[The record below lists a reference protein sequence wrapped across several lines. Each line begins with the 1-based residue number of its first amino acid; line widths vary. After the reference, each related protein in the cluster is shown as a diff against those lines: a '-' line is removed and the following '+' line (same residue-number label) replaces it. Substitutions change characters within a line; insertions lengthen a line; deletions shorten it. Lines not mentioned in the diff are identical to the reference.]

1 MDWLCREE
9 TSGHARRTGPPLTMR
24 TLLEA
29 VVKVYEI
36 QGCML
41 LKNAFNK
48 FGLDH
53 TILVKLASAS
63 VVPWLF
69 GMNEEQTMACISHV
83 WMDTAPLRVYRS
95 GLNTIPRKGWAA
107 GDACMRAV
115 EFALLVRSG
124 QPGSPTVLTMP
135 RWGFYASTW
144 RGSGELVLP
153 MPYSDWVIQ
162 NVFYKVMPLEGH
174 GIAPVEASVIQGDR
188 MRKRGLCNPIRDIA
202 KIVIRTNAAAKM
214 IIDKP
219 GQLYNH
225 ADRDHCMQYVV
236 AVSLLKGSVP
246 EAADFDDDSPFATS
260 RDVDLL
266 RSKIEINADDG
277 LTADYLSLKKK
288 SIPSGVT
295 IHLTDGGLLEE
306 VLVEFPCGH
315 VERPETMVRVQQ
327 KFRRN
332 LSLLFSAAEATTI
345 EEAVVSKDR
354 LLVSDF
360 MDMLARPQEPAG
372 SKL

>member
-9 TSGHARRTGPPLTMR
+9 ASGNTARRGPGPPLILR

-29 VVKVYEI
+29 IVKAYEI

-41 LKNAFNK
+41 LQNAFHE

-53 TILVKLASAS
+53 VILVKLASAA
-63 VVPWLF
+63 VVPWLL
-69 GMNEEQTMACISHV
+69 GMSETETMACISHV
-83 WMDTAPLRVYRS
+83 WMDAAPLRVYRS

-124 QPGSPTVLTMP
+124 QSGSPTVLTMP

-144 RGSGELVLP
+144 RGSGVFVLP
-153 MPYSDWVIQ
+153 MPYSDWVVR

-174 GIAPVEASVIQGDR
+174 GIAPVEAAVIQSGR
-188 MRKRGLCNPIRDIA
+188 MQDRGLHHPVQDIE
-202 KIVIRTNAAAKM
+202 KVVIRTSAAAKM

-219 GQLYNH
+219 GPLHNH
-225 ADRDHCMQYVV
+225 ADRDHCMQYAV

-246 EAADFDDDSPFATS
+246 EAADFDDDSPFAS
-260 RDVDLL
+260 SHDVETL
-266 RSKIEINADDG
+266 RGRMEIYADDR
-277 LTADYLSLKKK
+277 LTADYLSLQKK

-295 IHLTDGGLLEE
+295 IHLTNGQILEE

-315 VERPETMVRVQQ
+315 VERPETMVHVKE

-332 LSLLFSAAEATTI
+332 LSLLFPA
-345 EEAVVSKDR
+345 EEAALIEDAVENRDYLPVRDFVDM
-354 LLVSDF
+354 LVRQSDF
-360 MDMLARPQEPAG
+360 I
-372 SKL
+372 